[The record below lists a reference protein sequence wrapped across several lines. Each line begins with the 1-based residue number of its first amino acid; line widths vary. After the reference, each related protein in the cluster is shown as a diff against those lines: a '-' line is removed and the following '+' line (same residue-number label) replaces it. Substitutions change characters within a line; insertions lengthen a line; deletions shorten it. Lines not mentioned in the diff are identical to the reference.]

1 MGVILGLDLGTKTLG
16 MAVSDP
22 MGIIASGIENFRF
35 EENEYDKAIKRVG
48 EVIKQYSVE
57 KIVIGLPLHMNGD
70 KGDKV
75 ELITWFKGELEKA
88 YNLSVLPL
96 DERWTTKMATRRLL
110 EADLSRKKRKQVID
124 MMSAVIILQNYLDMG
139 GK

>member
-1 MGVILGLDLGTKTLG
+1 MSVILGLDLGTKTLG
-16 MAVSDP
+16 MAISDP

-70 KGDKV
+70 KGDNV

-88 YNLSVLPL
+88 YNLTVLPL

-124 MMSAVIILQNYLDMG
+124 MMSAVIILQNYLDMFS
-139 GK
+139 K

>member
-1 MGVILGLDLGTKTLG
+1 MGVILGLDLGTRTLG
-16 MAVSDP
+16 MAISDP

-35 EENEYDKAIKRVG
+35 EEGQYEKALKRVE
-48 EVIKQYSVE
+48 EVVKSYSVE
-57 KIVIGLPLHMNGD
+57 KIVMGLPLHMNGD

-75 ELITWFKGELEKA
+75 ELVTWFKDELNK
-88 YNLSVLPL
+88 LIPTPVMLL